1 MIKIQTFFSHRIVL
15 LLMCFLCATSTIT
28 AAKLSQTTLRKAN
41 AGNGQ
46 AMLEVATHYDVEYR
60 RSDETNADLYK
71 QAEYWFKKAAQA
83 IKSGE
88 GWYELAMFYNKY
100 NQKDKGWEALLK
112 SSTLG
117 YADASYSIASTYRYG
132 WYGPKDPSKC
142 LEWYEKAYKQGK
154 DCRSSIADC
163 YLEGVGAEKNVAKG
177 LQILAKMAKY
187 TKYEGAIKTLKR
199 YGYGPADYDRLIAA
213 NVSTTRPTTST
224 ATAPS
229 SNNSA
234 SSQSKKK
241 IDLSKLYDK
250 NEDLAYVFTFNNYR
264 IYDKSHNEKAVVII
278 NISKS
283 KIFMVTEDDTKLDTY
298 EFEKMS
304 DFKGDDDEE
313 VNGED
318 YRITL
323 NNYDDNSCAVLVPMN
338 SYVFFIQKI
347 KDNKYVYPFTAL
359 NNNEKEEFLDFCKT
373 IKKMVINARFSN

>member
-1 MIKIQTFFSHRIVL
+1 MMKIQTFFSHRIVL

-117 YADASYSIASTYRYG
+117 YADATYAIASTYKYG

-163 YLEGVGAEKNVAKG
+163 YLEGVGTDKNVAKG
-177 LQILAKMAKY
+177 LQILAKMAKE

-213 NVSTTRPTTST
+213 NVNTTR
-224 ATAPS
+224 S
-229 SNNSA
+229 SSA
-234 SSQSKKK
+234 SSSNSNASSQAKKK
-241 IDLSKLYDK
+241 IDLTELYDK
-250 NEDLAYVFTFNNYR
+250 NEDLAYVFTFNNYE
-264 IYDKSHNEKAVVII
+264 IYDKSYDEKAVVII

-283 KIFMVTEDDTKLDTY
+283 KIFMITEDGTKLDTY
-298 EFEKMS
+298 EFEKIS
-304 DFKGDDDEE
+304 DFKGGDDEE
-313 VNGED
+313 ENGED
-318 YRITL
+318 NRITF
-323 NNYDDNSCAVLVPMN
+323 NNYADNSYAMLVPMN
-338 SYVFFIQKI
+338 SYVFFIRKV
-347 KDNKYVYPFTAL
+347 KDNRYVYPFTAL
-359 NNNEKEEFLDFCKT
+359 NNNEKEEFLDFCKD
-373 IKKMVINARFSN
+373 IKEMVINARLSK